1 MRSRWEQPL
10 GKTLDLQCQ
19 NRAMTLSSR
28 KSRVLGNMHV
38 FVARQNDVL
47 NMQLVS
53 LLSWNNPSSEAVTIY
68 RHLNAKGKHL
78 LDDEG
83 VYNI

>member
-1 MRSRWEQPL
+1 
-10 GKTLDLQCQ
+10 
-19 NRAMTLSSR
+19 
-28 KSRVLGNMHV
+28 MHV

>member
-1 MRSRWEQPL
+1 MQ
-10 GKTLDLQCQ
+10 
-19 NRAMTLSSR
+19 
-28 KSRVLGNMHV
+28 V

-53 LLSWNNPSSEAVTIY
+53 LLSWNNPSSETITIY
-68 RHLNAKGKHL
+68 RHLKAKEKHL

-83 VYNI
+83 VYNT